1 MWRAL
6 LVAVTLLSGC
16 GAESEGAKSAGP
28 AGASGSAGSA
38 MGGQGGSASGAGGQ
52 AGSASG
58 SGGRAGGTGGVGG
71 AAGFTDAEWQLLRQL
86 APDALPPPVKDVSSR
101 YADDEAAAALGEK
114 LFFDP
119 GFSGKLLDLD
129 NDGSSRTL
137 GVRGQS
143 GKVACAGCHAK
154 ETQFLDDRSPF
165 KEISLG
171 TGWTARRTPSL
182 LDVGQATIVMWGGRH
197 STLYAQVFGALENP
211 LEMNSSR
218 LLLARWIFEKYRTD
232 YEAVFGSGA
241 LAALA
246 DTVRFPSLT
255 PDTAGCR
262 MKQSVDHP
270 RALPPDPLYECHGI
284 PGDGAEYDS
293 MAAADRDLVTRIA
306 VNAAKAIAAYERLL
320 VCGQGRFDAWV
331 HGDASALNA
340 SEQRGVKLFIGK
352 AGCVACHSG
361 PNLSDQK
368 FYNLGLE
375 EKPTRAIIFNGDDRG
390 AAADLPKAAADPLGI
405 HGVFSDGNDGR
416 LSASFPSDYEGAFR
430 TPPLRC
436 AGKRPSF
443 MHSGLLHSLEEVVAF
458 FDRGGDA
465 PGTYVGKGVLSPL
478 GLTTEERAD
487 LVAFLRALDG
497 NAPIP
502 TFR

>member
-6 LVAVTLLSGC
+6 AVAVSLLFGC
-16 GAESEGAKSAGP
+16 GGSGGASGA
-28 AGASGSAGSA
+28 AGAAGSGAGAQGGQSGSASGGTSGSAGQAGVSGDA
-38 MGGQGGSASGAGGQ
+38 GGAG
-52 AGSASG
+52 
-58 SGGRAGGTGGVGG
+58 V
-71 AAGFTDAEWQLLRQL
+71 AGFTDAEWRVLREL
-86 APDALPPPVKDVSSR
+86 APDALPPPVKDVSNR
-101 YADDEAAAALGEK
+101 HADSAAAAALGEK

-143 GKVACAGCHAK
+143 GKVACAGCHAAD
-154 ETQFLDDRSPF
+154 TQFLDARSPF
-165 KEISLG
+165 REISLG

-218 LLLARWIFEKYRTD
+218 LLLAQWVFKNYRNE
-232 YEAVFGSGA
+232 YEAVFGAGS
-241 LAALA
+241 LAELA
-246 DTVRFPSLT
+246 DTARFPSLT

-262 MKQSVDHP
+262 MKQNVDHP
-270 RALPPDPLYECHGI
+270 RMLPPDPLYECHGI
-284 PGDGAEYDS
+284 PGDGAEFDG
-293 MAAADRDLVTRIA
+293 MAPADRELVTRIA
-306 VNAAKAIAAYERLL
+306 VNAGKAIAAYERLL

-331 HGDASALNA
+331 HGDAAALTTA
-340 SEQRGVKLFIGK
+340 EQRGAKLFIGK
-352 AGCVACHSG
+352 ARCAGCHSG
-361 PNLSDQK
+361 PYLSDQK

-375 EKPTRAIIFNGDDRG
+375 EKPTRAMIFNGNDRG
-390 AAADLPKAAADPLGI
+390 AAADLSKAASDPLGI
-405 HGVFSDGNDGR
+405 RGAYSDGDDGR
-416 LSASFPSDYEGAFR
+416 LPPSTLPEHEGAFR

-436 AGKRPSF
+436 VGKRPSF

-465 PGTYVGKGVLSPL
+465 AGTYVGNGVLSPL
-478 GLTTEERAD
+478 GLSAEEQAD

-502 TFR
+502 SSR